1 MKVTL
6 SDEALQY
13 ISLFEEE
20 TGATVRDCLIEDD
33 RVVVLVAPGEMGQ
46 AIGPQGQHVRAV
58 EQRIHTDVAVVE
70 DADTPEAFIE
80 NALAPAAVRGVTV
93 SEQGGEVVAYVEVDQ
108 ADRGVAI
115 GTGGRT
121 IDTARTLARRHVDVD
136 DIQLT

>member
-20 TGATVRDCLIEDD
+20 TDASVRDCLIEDD
-33 RVVVLVAPGEMGQ
+33 RVVFLVAPGEMGQ

-58 EQRIHTDVAVVE
+58 ERRINADVDVVE
-70 DADTPEAFIE
+70 AADTAEAFVE
-80 NALAPAAVRGVTV
+80 NALAPAAVRGVTI
-93 SEQGGEVVAYVEVDQ
+93 SEQGGEIVAYVEVEE

-115 GTGGRT
+115 GAGGRT
-121 IDTARTLARRHVDVD
+121 IETARRLADRHFDID

>member
-20 TGATVRDCLIEDD
+20 TGAAVRDCLIEDD

-46 AIGPQGQHVRAV
+46 AIGPGGQHVRAV
-58 EQRIHTDVAVVE
+58 ERRIHTDVDVVE

-80 NALAPAAVRGVTV
+80 NVLAPAAVRGVTI
-93 SEQGGEVVAYVEVDQ
+93 SEQGDEVVAYVEVDR

-115 GTGGRT
+115 GAGGRT